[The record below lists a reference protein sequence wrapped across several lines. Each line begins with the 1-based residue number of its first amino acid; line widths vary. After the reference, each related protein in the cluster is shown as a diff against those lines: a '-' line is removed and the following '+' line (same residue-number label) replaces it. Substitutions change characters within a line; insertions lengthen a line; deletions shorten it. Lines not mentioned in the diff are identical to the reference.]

1 MTALHRPALPEKDQ
15 PSDCPGGIAA
25 EAIFID
31 HLAAGYRGQSVLR
44 EICLRL
50 EEGRSVG
57 IAGPNG
63 AGKTTLFKV
72 LLGLLPPMAG
82 EVKVMGRTLK
92 TEEDRLWV
100 RRQIG
105 YVPQQSQPGQLPVSV
120 QDAVLMGRW
129 GVSFGFFRRPSAL
142 DWQAVRQ
149 TLAEV
154 GLASKALTDCRD
166 LSGGGQQKVAIARA
180 LVRQAPI
187 LLLDEPTSYLD
198 QSSRQELIAI
208 LGRIARQRR
217 LTVVTISHDAVHL
230 NEISEEIFTLEKGEF
245 KEKP

>member
-1 MTALHRPALPEKDQ
+1 MFMKMEPSVNVMTPYA
-15 PSDCPGGIAA
+15 IA
-25 EAIFID
+25 ID
-31 HLAAGYRGQSVLR
+31 HLQAGYRGFRVLHD
-44 EICLRL
+44 ISLCL

-82 EVKVMGRTLK
+82 SVTILGRPLAMEK
-92 TEEDRLWV
+92 DRLWA
-100 RRQIG
+100 RRQVG
-105 YVPQQSQPGQLPVSV
+105 YVPQQSSSGRLPVSV
-120 QDAVLMGRW
+120 RDAVLMGRW
-129 GVSFGFFRRPSAL
+129 GVSFGFCRKPSSV
-142 DWQAVRQ
+142 DWQVVSE

-154 GLASKALTDCRD
+154 GLTHKERCDCRD
-166 LSGGGQQKVAIARA
+166 LSGGEQQKVAIARA

-198 QSSRQELIAI
+198 RASRAELIAL

-230 NEISEEIFTLEKGEF
+230 NEISETIFTLEKGAF
-245 KEKP
+245 KEQP